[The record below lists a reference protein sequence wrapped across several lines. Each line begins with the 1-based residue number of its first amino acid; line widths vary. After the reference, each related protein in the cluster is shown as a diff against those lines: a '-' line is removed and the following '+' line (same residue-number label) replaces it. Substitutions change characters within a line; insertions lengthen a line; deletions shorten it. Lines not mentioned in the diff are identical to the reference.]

1 MRILYLTSARD
12 DLAWLRHFYREV
24 FPDGA
29 ARALRH
35 LMAAEGLLRTNPLV
49 GRRTGIGDSRELH
62 IALTPFSLIYRVRED
77 RIEILRVWDGRR
89 DRANL
94 DI

>member
-1 MRILYLTSARD
+1 MRILYLASARD
-12 DLAWLRHFYREV
+12 DLAWLRHYYREV
-24 FPDGA
+24 FPDDA

-62 IALTPFSLIYRVRED
+62 IARTPFSLIYRVRED

>member
-1 MRILYLTSARD
+1 MRILYLACARD
-12 DLAWLRHFYREV
+12 DLSWLRQYYREV

-29 ARALRH
+29 TRALKH
-35 LMAAEGLLRTNPLV
+35 LLAAEGLLRTNPLI

-62 IALTPFSLIYRVRED
+62 IARTPFSLIYRVRED

-89 DRANL
+89 DRASL
-94 DI
+94 DF